1 MSKKIYFSTTE
12 IIPFANVSNLAGF
25 STSVPLHL
33 QEIGHD
39 IRTILPKYGFI
50 SERKYILREVIRLR
64 EIPFEFRGEEEI
76 ASAKSAFIPK
86 TRVQVY
92 FLENEYWFKPLT
104 NLLYKSKNGRVL
116 IDNIERYAYYSK
128 AVISTLPHLFW
139 VPDIFVCNGWQSA
152 LIPAI
157 YKQEF
162 EGKNEF
168 YKDIKTILVIHDL
181 DEYSAAKKSDIID
194 VGVNVPSKL
203 KGNSLNI
210 YDISSYSADAILIID
225 SPGDKISSK
234 LLKKTA
240 FKDNKKKVTIFE
252 QKIDEN
258 IDYNS
263 VTKALDQIISKLTS
277 K

>member
-12 IIPFANVSNLAGF
+12 IIPFANVSSLAEF
-25 STSVPLHL
+25 STNVPLCM
-33 QEIGHD
+33 QELGHD

-152 LIPAI
+152 LIPS
-157 YKQEF
+157 YY
-162 EGKNEF
+162 KNEYEGISDF
-168 YKDIKTILVIHDL
+168 YKKIKTVLVIHDL
-181 DEYSAAKKSDIID
+181 DEYSKIERSELVDMGIKIHPDI
-194 VGVNVPSKL
+194 
-203 KGNSLNI
+203 KGNKLNI
-210 YDISSYSADAILIID
+210 YDVASYSSDAILIMD
-225 SPGDKISSK
+225 RPGEKISTK
-234 LLKKTA
+234 LLKKAA
-240 FKDNKKKVTIFE
+240 FKDNKHKITIFD
-252 QKIDEN
+252 QKDAEDVDFFSMTESLN
-258 IDYNS
+258 Q
-263 VTKALDQIISKLTS
+263 VISDITS